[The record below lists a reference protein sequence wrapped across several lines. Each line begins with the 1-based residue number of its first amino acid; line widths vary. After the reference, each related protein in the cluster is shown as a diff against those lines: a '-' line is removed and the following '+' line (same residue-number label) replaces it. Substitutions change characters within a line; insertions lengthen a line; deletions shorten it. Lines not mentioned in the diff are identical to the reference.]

1 MVFDY
6 HVDMAHIEDNVLI
19 PYETGSFQ
27 VHDKSYHHGN
37 LREEL
42 IIEATRVLR
51 DHGIDSITLRRL
63 SRSLGVS
70 KAAPYRHFKNKAALL
85 AAVAAEGFR
94 KMSIS
99 FKETS
104 NDENPQIALSI
115 IMERYISF
123 ATGNPRL
130 YRLMFSRKL
139 FNSPVSEELLEAATG
154 AYSGIKEILSGMNSS
169 EETAVSVN
177 TAWALV
183 HGISLL
189 INDNLLTV
197 DNQGNTAHALSVDGE
212 SPTDLQISDQIT
224 SAIDVFIKGFSS

>member
-1 MVFDY
+1 M
-6 HVDMAHIEDNVLI
+6 HN
-19 PYETGSFQ
+19 
-27 VHDKSYHHGN
+27 KSYHHGN

-42 IIEATRVLR
+42 IIEATRVLC
-51 DHGIDSITLRRL
+51 DHDIDSITLRKL
-63 SRSLGVS
+63 GKSLGVS
-70 KAAPYRHFKNKAALL
+70 KAAPYRHFVNKAALL

-94 KMSIS
+94 KMKDS
-99 FKETS
+99 FEETS
-104 NDENPQIALSI
+104 GGDNPQIALSV

-123 ATGNPRL
+123 ATGNPKL